1 MEYSSGL
8 DDMLIQPAALKKL
21 LAEKPESIVLLDV
34 REPEEFAE
42 DHLNGCKLIPLGDL
56 MSRANLE
63 LDPDADI
70 VVYCAHGVRSMHA
83 IMGLRTLG
91 FERIRSLEGGL
102 SAYREDT

>member
-1 MEYSSGL
+1 MEHESGL
-8 DDMLIQPAALKKL
+8 ESFVMNSSALKKI
-21 LAEKPESIVLLDV
+21 LAEKPESILLLDV
-34 REPEEFAE
+34 REPEEYEE
-42 DHLNGCKLIPLGDL
+42 DRLEGAKLIPLGDL
-56 MSRANLE
+56 MTRASLE

-102 SAYREDT
+102 SAYREHA

>member
-1 MEYSSGL
+1 MEYTPGL
-8 DDMLIQPAALKKL
+8 ENHVIDVRTLKKI
-21 LAEKPESIVLLDV
+21 LAENPDSIVLLDV
-34 REPEEFAE
+34 REPEEYAE
-42 DHLNGCKLIPLGDL
+42 DRLEGTKLIPLGDL
-56 MSRANLE
+56 MARASLD

-102 SAYREDT
+102 SAYRESD